1 MNSIPFLLEQK
12 IHQVIIQKIS
22 LKDFEQWLYQN
33 DELEALNPNLYLE
46 LIAFDYSHESSF
58 KEFQI
63 SFSKFV
69 DRYKF
74 EVERIKDYLC
84 SIIDRDENCANSI
97 LMTYELYCMGYE
109 FFQRMGL
116 MYGLC
121 IIDTSYPE
129 KLIDSY
135 NKVVDMFYPDIIYDA
150 KNALGWLEES
160 KVVLKNK
167 PNDSGGFEYED
178 LRDEDEVIK
187 GYVETTQY

>member
-33 DELEALNPNLYLE
+33 DELEVSNPNLYLE
-46 LIAFDYSHESSF
+46 LISFDYSHESSF

-63 SFSKFV
+63 SFAKFV

-97 LMTYELYCMGYE
+97 LMTYELYYMGYE
-109 FFQRMGL
+109 FFQRLGL

-150 KNALGWLEES
+150 KNVLGWLEES
-160 KVVLKNK
+160 KIVLKNK

-178 LRDEDEVIK
+178 LRGEDEVIK

>member
-33 DELEALNPNLYLE
+33 DELEVLNPNLYLE
-46 LIAFDYSHESSF
+46 LISFDYSHESSF

-63 SFSKFV
+63 SFAKFV

-84 SIIDRDENCANSI
+84 SIIDRDENCAKSI

-109 FFQRMGL
+109 FLQKLGL
-116 MYGLC
+116 KYGLC
-121 IIDTSYPE
+121 LIDTSYPE

-150 KNALGWLEES
+150 KNVLGWLEES
-160 KVVLKNK
+160 KIVLKNK

-178 LRDEDEVIK
+178 LRGEDEVIK

>member
-33 DELEALNPNLYLE
+33 DELEVLNPNLYLE
-46 LIAFDYSHESSF
+46 LISFDYSHESSF

-63 SFSKFV
+63 SFAKFV

-84 SIIDRDENCANSI
+84 SIIDRDENCAKSI

-109 FFQRMGL
+109 FLQKLGL
-116 MYGLC
+116 KYGLC
-121 IIDTSYPE
+121 LIDTSYPVE
-129 KLIDSY
+129 LVKDS
-135 NKVVDMFYPDIIYDA
+135 NDVIDMFYPDVISDA
-150 KNALGWLEES
+150 ENVLGWFKEGKIIFREE
-160 KVVLKNK
+160 KNER
-167 PNDSGGFEYED
+167 GGFEYDD
-178 LRDEDEVIK
+178 LRTEEEK
-187 GYVETTQY
+187 QQGKF